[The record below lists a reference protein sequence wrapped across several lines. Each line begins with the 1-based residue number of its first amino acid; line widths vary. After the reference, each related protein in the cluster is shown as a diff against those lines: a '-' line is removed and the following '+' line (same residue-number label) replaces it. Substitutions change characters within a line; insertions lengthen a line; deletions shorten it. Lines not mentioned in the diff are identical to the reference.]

1 MGAENARLQLEAGQ
15 NFVAMAELTD
25 TGDHRIFAAAS
36 SPWSRAKG
44 RVPVVR
50 PNGVRSGGAVV
61 PKTGTNNTVTV
72 AALEVNLAGA
82 IVSVPSGDL
91 VATRAG
97 IGSPLFFLITAL
109 TVTSAGALAAV
120 AGTEG
125 AAFVETRGAAGGP
138 PYIPVGSIE
147 IGQVRLTSNTDAN
160 VLESEIKT
168 IPGVHVEL
176 YNSVLWSEN
185 YYRGR
190 VEFVDTLPL
199 IHTGNLPKK
208 VYAEYYTPAF
218 ANIPHANDV
227 VLPEQTASVTSEQDY
242 DGVSNSVSLAL
253 GQASYTVGQMSDGFS
268 DLVAQMKG
276 QILWHK
282 FFPDRYKSFPYSLFQ
297 GYLAIARSF
306 PASGGITATCTV
318 SAENQANEILT

>member
-1 MGAENARLQLEAGQ
+1 MGAENARLQVEAGQ
-15 NFVAMAELTD
+15 NFVAMALLTD
-25 TGDHRIFAAAS
+25 SGDHQIFTAAS
-36 SPWSRAKG
+36 SPWSRANGKA
-44 RVPVVR
+44 PVVR

-82 IVSVPSGDL
+82 IVAVAAGDL
-91 VATRAG
+91 AATRTAG
-97 IGSPLFFLITAL
+97 GGAFQITSL
-109 TVTSAGALAAV
+109 TVDSSGALAAV

-125 AAFVETRGAAGGP
+125 TAFVETRGAAGGP

-147 IGQVRLTSNTDAN
+147 IGQVRLTSNTDAD

-168 IPGVHVEL
+168 LPGVHVEL
-176 YNSVLWSEN
+176 YNGPLWQEN

-190 VEFVDTLPL
+190 VEFVDALPL
-199 IHTGNLPKK
+199 IHTGDLPKR

-218 ANIPHANDV
+218 ANVAHANDV
-227 VLPEQTASVTSEQDY
+227 VLPEQTASVTSSQDY

-253 GQASYTVGQMSDGFS
+253 GQASYNVGQMQDGFS

-306 PASGGITATCTV
+306 PASGGITAACTV
-318 SAENQANEILT
+318 SAENAANEILT

>member
-1 MGAENARLQLEAGQ
+1 MGAENARLQIEAGQ
-15 NFVAMAELTD
+15 NFVAMAQLTD
-25 TGDHRIFAAAS
+25 SGDHKIFTAAS
-36 SPWSRAKG
+36 SPWSRASGKA
-44 RVPVVR
+44 PVVR
-50 PNGVRSGGAVV
+50 PNGLRSGGAVV

-82 IVSVPSGDL
+82 IVAVVSGDL
-91 VATRAG
+91 AATRTAAG
-97 IGSPLFFLITAL
+97 GAFQITSL

-125 AAFVETRGAAGGP
+125 TAFVETRGAAGGP

-160 VLESEIKT
+160 VQASEIKT

-176 YNSVLWSEN
+176 YNSVLWTEN

-190 VEFVDTLPL
+190 VEFVDALPL
-199 IHTGNLPKK
+199 IHTGDVAKQ
-208 VYAEYYTPAF
+208 VYAEYYTPSF
-218 ANIPHANDV
+218 ANVAHANDL

-253 GQASYTVGQMSDGFS
+253 GQASYTVGQMQDGFS

-282 FFPDRYKSFPYSLFQ
+282 FFPNRYKSFPYSLFQ

-306 PASGGITATCTV
+306 PASGGITAACTV
-318 SAENQANEILT
+318 SAESAATEVLT

>member
-15 NFVAMAELTD
+15 NFVAMAELTN
-25 TGDHRIFAAAS
+25 TGDNKIFATAS
-36 SPWSRAKG
+36 SPWSRANGKT
-44 RVPVVR
+44 PVIR
-50 PNGVRSGGAVV
+50 PNGVRSGGAVI
-61 PKTGTNNTVTV
+61 PKTGTDNTVTV
-72 AALEVNLAGA
+72 AALEANIGGA
-82 IVSVPSGDL
+82 IVSVASGDL
-91 VATRAG
+91 AATRTAAG
-97 IGSPLFFLITAL
+97 GVFQITSL

-120 AGTEG
+120 PGTEG

-147 IGQVRLTSNTDAN
+147 IGQVRLTSNTDAD
-160 VLESEIKT
+160 VTEAEIKT

-176 YNSVLWSEN
+176 YNSVLWTEN

-199 IHTGNLPKK
+199 IHTGDVPKK

-218 ANIPHANDV
+218 TSVPHANNI

-253 GQASYTVGQMSDGFS
+253 GQAAYSVGQMQDGFS

-306 PASGGITATCTV
+306 PASGGITAACTV
-318 SAENQANEILT
+318 SAESAATEVLT